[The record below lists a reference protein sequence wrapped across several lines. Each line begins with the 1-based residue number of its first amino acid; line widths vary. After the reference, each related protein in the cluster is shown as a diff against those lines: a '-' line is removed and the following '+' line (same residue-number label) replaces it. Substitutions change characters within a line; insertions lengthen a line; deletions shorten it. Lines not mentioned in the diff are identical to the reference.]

1 MSAFMRV
8 LDTGLMSSRRNIAVT
23 GALTEL
29 HRAGLIA
36 DTLRFSTYPTSVLL
50 GCDQGLLDVVRVK
63 ACRRRYVDV
72 ARRITGGDAF
82 YADAGV
88 LIWDLVSERR
98 PFSGSPGNIREHICS
113 GLAAGLRRFGLPVQ
127 CGPLG
132 RIELDGRT
140 IAASSASVD
149 GPIVV
154 FQGMVLIDPDL
165 AEAMAVLREP
175 REPQRPH
182 DQPVRM
188 AWPNAVHAR
197 AEEPPAR
204 RPRAGMAI
212 RVPRRS
218 VECGGATAGGPFTGL
233 RHRCAATRRNIRRHA
248 RRKTDCGGERNGSR
262 RTVTKRLL
270 IVLMNT

>member
-175 REPQRPH
+175 RGRTDETRASLSDRMTSLSEWLGRTPSMHELKGLLLAGLAQAWRSEFRADRLSAAEQRLA
-182 DQPVRM
+182 DR
-188 AWPNAVHAR
+188 
-197 AEEPPAR
+197 
-204 RPRAGMAI
+204 
-212 RVPRRS
+212 
-218 VECGGATAGGPFTGL
+218 L
-233 RHRCAATRRNIRRHA
+233 L
-248 RRKTDCGGERNGSR
+248 DCGIGAQPLAETSAAMPGERQIAAETAMGAGAP
-262 RTVTKRLL
+262 
-270 IVLMNT
+270 